1 MYWSSAQQLVHHAFG
16 GCAMRVGDILGSGT
30 ISGPEKHERGS
41 LLELS
46 WNGAEPLSL
55 QGGSQRTFLD
65 DGDTLILRGDA
76 QGDGYRIGFGECSGT
91 ILPAVAPPI

>member
-1 MYWSSAQQLVHHAFG
+1 
-16 GCAMRVGDILGSGT
+16 MRVGDLLGSGT

-46 WNGAEPLSL
+46 WNGTEPLSL
-55 QGGSQRTFLD
+55 HDGGQRTFLE
-65 DGDTLILRGDA
+65 DGDTLILRGHA

-91 ILPAVAPPI
+91 ILPAVTPPI